1 MKKLIEVSLK
11 SIIFFIGWAIFVS
24 VIPIPDIDNTALWSF
39 FAELIPFLAIVIMT
53 VIFWFVDRKKTK
65 LHLTQRPVYSSVLGG
80 TVGLSWLG
88 ISVGILLFTGSARIE
103 GTNHISMLW
112 LWILSAF
119 INTIMQEMLVRGY
132 LYQMIKRNY
141 NVVAA
146 TVVSTMLFTFAHG
159 GAFEAGTL
167 PVLNV
172 LTMSLFMTAVLEYT
186 NSLIAPI
193 IVHFLWNS
201 VGAIILGGVSLA
213 EDYPH
218 LFNMTFGGNQL
229 LSGGIYK
236 IEGSV
241 VVFVLN
247 VIMIIGFIMAKKKK
261 NIA

>member
-1 MKKLIEVSLK
+1 MK
-11 SIIFFIGWAIFVS
+11 
-24 VIPIPDIDNTALWSF
+24 
-39 FAELIPFLAIVIMT
+39 
-53 VIFWFVDRKKTK
+53 
-65 LHLTQRPVYSSVLGG
+65 
-80 TVGLSWLG
+80 
-88 ISVGILLFTGSARIE
+88 LFT
-103 GTNHISMLW
+103 
-112 LWILSAF
+112 
-119 INTIMQEMLVRGY
+119 
-132 LYQMIKRNY
+132 MIF
-141 NVVAA
+141 
-146 TVVSTMLFTFAHG
+146 L
-159 GAFEAGTL
+159 
-167 PVLNV
+167 
-172 LTMSLFMTAVLEYT
+172 SLFLGKSCEGQTKNDLKTAVLEYT

>member
-1 MKKLIEVSLK
+1 MIYYYT
-11 SIIFFIGWAIFVS
+11 FVK
-24 VIPIPDIDNTALWSF
+24 D
-39 FAELIPFLAIVIMT
+39 
-53 VIFWFVDRKKTK
+53 
-65 LHLTQRPVYSSVLGG
+65 
-80 TVGLSWLG
+80 
-88 ISVGILLFTGSARIE
+88 
-103 GTNHISMLW
+103 
-112 LWILSAF
+112 
-119 INTIMQEMLVRGY
+119 GY

>member
-24 VIPIPDIDNTALWSF
+24 VIPVPDIDNTALWRF

-119 INTIMQEMLVRGY
+119 INTIMQEM
-132 LYQMIKRNY
+132 
-141 NVVAA
+141 
-146 TVVSTMLFTFAHG
+146 
-159 GAFEAGTL
+159 
-167 PVLNV
+167 
-172 LTMSLFMTAVLEYT
+172 
-186 NSLIAPI
+186 
-193 IVHFLWNS
+193 
-201 VGAIILGGVSLA
+201 
-213 EDYPH
+213 
-218 LFNMTFGGNQL
+218 
-229 LSGGIYK
+229 
-236 IEGSV
+236 
-241 VVFVLN
+241 
-247 VIMIIGFIMAKKKK
+247 
-261 NIA
+261 

>member
-1 MKKLIEVSLK
+1 MEPEFHDGQIAWVLQQ
-11 SIIFFIGWAIFVS
+11 GS
-24 VIPIPDIDNTALWSF
+24 VANGEIDRLDI
-39 FAELIPFLAIVIMT
+39 
-53 VIFWFVDRKKTK
+53 
-65 LHLTQRPVYSSVLGG
+65 
-80 TVGLSWLG
+80 
-88 ISVGILLFTGSARIE
+88 
-103 GTNHISMLW
+103 
-112 LWILSAF
+112 
-119 INTIMQEMLVRGY
+119 
-132 LYQMIKRNY
+132 
-141 NVVAA
+141 
-146 TVVSTMLFTFAHG
+146 
-159 GAFEAGTL
+159 
-167 PVLNV
+167 
-172 LTMSLFMTAVLEYT
+172 T

>member
-1 MKKLIEVSLK
+1 
-11 SIIFFIGWAIFVS
+11 
-24 VIPIPDIDNTALWSF
+24 
-39 FAELIPFLAIVIMT
+39 
-53 VIFWFVDRKKTK
+53 
-65 LHLTQRPVYSSVLGG
+65 
-80 TVGLSWLG
+80 
-88 ISVGILLFTGSARIE
+88 
-103 GTNHISMLW
+103 
-112 LWILSAF
+112 
-119 INTIMQEMLVRGY
+119 MQEMLVRGY

-146 TVVSTMLFTFAHG
+146 TVVSTILFTFAHG

-247 VIMIIGFIMAKKKK
+247 VIMIIGFIMAKKRRILHKK
-261 NIA
+261 SQTDKHEVVLKCSFYDDSLFSLSPIKGAFHFPYILQNTFLLPLFIG

>member
-11 SIIFFIGWAIFVS
+11 SIIFFVGWAICAS
-24 VIPIPDIDNTALWSF
+24 VIPIPDIDNAALWRF
-39 FAELIPFLAIVIMT
+39 FAELIPFLAIVVMT
-53 VIFWFVDRKKTK
+53 VIFGFVDHKKTK
-65 LHLTQRPVYSSVLGG
+65 LHLTQRPVYNSTLGG
-80 TVGLSWLG
+80 IVGLSWLG
-88 ISVGILLFTGSARIE
+88 ISVGVLLFTGSARIE
-103 GTNHISMLW
+103 DTNHISMLW

-141 NVVAA
+141 NAVAA

-159 GAFEAGTL
+159 GAFEAGIL

-172 LTMSLFMTAVLEYT
+172 TMSLFMTAVLEYT
-186 NSLIAPI
+186 NSLVAPI

-247 VIMIIGFIMAKKKK
+247 VLMIIGFIVAKKKK

>member
-24 VIPIPDIDNTALWSF
+24 VIPIPDIDNTALWRF

-172 LTMSLFMTAVLEYT
+172 LTMSLFMTAV
-186 NSLIAPI
+186 
-193 IVHFLWNS
+193 
-201 VGAIILGGVSLA
+201 
-213 EDYPH
+213 
-218 LFNMTFGGNQL
+218 
-229 LSGGIYK
+229 
-236 IEGSV
+236 
-241 VVFVLN
+241 
-247 VIMIIGFIMAKKKK
+247 
-261 NIA
+261 